1 MQVTGISQLW
11 EKHHIVARI
20 PVYVHYIGQD
30 RVHQY
35 SSVSWMDAN
44 LRSTGQ
50 VIAVNMNIQGEGEIN
65 VEFKKKFICTHV
77 GNYRCFFIRTRSN
90 DMEVNEA
97 LWELD

>member
-1 MQVTGISQLW
+1 MQITGISRLW
-11 EKHHIVARI
+11 EKHHVVARI

-35 SSVSWMDAN
+35 SSVSWMGAD

-50 VIAVNMNIQGEGEIN
+50 VIAVNMDIHGEGEIN
-65 VEFKKKFICTHV
+65 VEFKRKFICTHI
-77 GNYRCFFIRTRSN
+77 GDHRCFLIRTRSK

-97 LWELD
+97 LSELD